1 MKELSGENVFNE
13 ALLALKRGESIAD
26 ITAKYPEEYAED
38 LLAFMSISSDLLA
51 IPKIS
56 VPSPTK
62 RFSYIKLGDSSKPAW
77 YKLTWVKVTLMPLS
91 ALLVLGSTIYA
102 GTLSSPGDN
111 LFVVKKTTESIH
123 LALIKN
129 PEKELRT
136 KLAITQDRLQE
147 AETAVLT
154 RDPNTAAVLNE
165 LSIQTQSTIEAVK
178 KVAQADSSLKSDP
191 SVITSLKDIAKKQE
205 ELLSSISNS
214 KHDEATSAITE
225 ALSEARKMLVAVNDR
240 TLTTLDDESDV
251 VTVTGSV
258 TTLEKTFLIIDK
270 QTLTIDS
277 RTKVIKDNTIIPF
290 SSLPLKTKV
299 SVEALKAQDG
309 TIIAKLITIIET
321 KTKETVKGVSTKK
334 PTTEAQETP
343 TPEIDPNTATG
354 SYIIETPE
362 PMYTP

>member
-1 MKELSGENVFNE
+1 MKEFSGENIFNE
-13 ALLALKRGESIAD
+13 ALLALKKGESIAD
-26 ITAKYPEEYAED
+26 ITAKYPEEYTED
-38 LLAFMSISSDLLA
+38 LLVFMSISSDLLA

-56 VPSPTK
+56 IPSPTK
-62 RFSYIKLGDSSKPAW
+62 RFSYMKLGNASKPAW
-77 YKLTWVKVTLMPLS
+77 YKLTWVKVALMPLS

-111 LFVVKKTTESIH
+111 LFVVKKTTESIQ

-165 LSIQTQSTIEAVK
+165 LSIQTQSTIEAIK

-191 SVITSLKDIAKKQE
+191 SVITSLKDIAKKQK

-214 KHDEATSAITE
+214 NNDEATSAIKE
-225 ALSEARKMLVAVNDR
+225 AKKMLVAVNDQ
-240 TLTTLDDESDV
+240 TLTTLDEESDV
-251 VTVTGSV
+251 VTITGFV
-258 TTLEKTFLIIDK
+258 TTLEKTFLLVDK
-270 QTLTIDS
+270 QTLSIDS
-277 RTKVIKDNTIIPF
+277 RTKVIKDNDVVSL
-290 SSLPLKTKV
+290 SSLSIKSKV
-299 SVEALKAQDG
+299 TVEGLKAQDG
-309 TIIAKLITIIET
+309 SITAKLITIVET
-321 KTKETVKGVSTKK
+321 KVKETVKGASTKK
-334 PTTEAQETP
+334 PATEAPEIV

-362 PMYTP
+362 PLYTP